1 MEEVKDVHGFWNF
14 TENHLLDGL
23 YSEEWYNEGAAWY
36 NPSTYSFQIRK
47 FFFRRSDDPSGQWK
61 NLGLSL
67 SNWKCPGWSSVP
79 HRSHRWFIFFYLF
92 FPLPKMFTFE
102 DRGVL
107 MENRLIGLPRLRQLK
122 VTNSSC
128 NIPKDF
134 RGIIRR
140 CYSRLANASI
150 LLFIFA
156 FYIQVHSGRGRQAGF
171 WAGR

>member
-1 MEEVKDVHGFWNF
+1 MCMASGTSQKTTCLTDSTLKNGITKVQHDTIPRHTVSK
-14 TENHLLDGL
+14 
-23 YSEEWYNEGAAWY
+23 SESFSSAGATIPPVNGKTWDFLCPTGNA
-36 NPSTYSFQIRK
+36 PAGAPCPTALTGDLSFFIC
-47 FFFRRSDDPSGQWK
+47 FFS
-61 NLGLSL
+61 
-67 SNWKCPGWSSVP
+67 
-79 HRSHRWFIFFYLF
+79 
-92 FPLPKMFTFE
+92 LPKMFTFE